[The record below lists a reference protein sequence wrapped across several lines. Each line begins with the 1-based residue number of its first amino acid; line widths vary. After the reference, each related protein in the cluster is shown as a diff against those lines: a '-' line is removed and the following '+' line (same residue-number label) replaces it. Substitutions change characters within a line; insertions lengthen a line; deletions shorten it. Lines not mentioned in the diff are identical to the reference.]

1 MTLLRPGRR
10 RDERRHCRGS
20 KDDSGRCDPRR
31 AHVEHRAPPG
41 NANADVADRRGVAE
55 PTWSSPCWRALNFAV
70 YSKNARAMELVLY
83 QHDDWVT
90 PALRIALDPYKNKT
104 ERVWHCALP
113 GADAARYAYY
123 AYVAHGPSL
132 AESIQQGWPR
142 DAWDAFDPSKILLD
156 PYARAVFIPPG
167 FDPKAAAQPG
177 ASTAGATYLGV
188 LPAADDARCDHKRAN
203 RHGSDLIIYEM
214 HVRGFTKSPT
224 CPAREDLRGTYAGAV
239 EMIPYLRDL
248 GITAVE
254 LLPVFL
260 FDPGEPNF
268 WGYQPVSFFA
278 LHPQYCSARGVH
290 APAQEF
296 REMVERF
303 HDADIEVFLDVV
315 YNHSGEGGARGPVYS
330 LKGLDNSSYY
340 MMSGNAAAPYENFT
354 GTGNTLHCANRAVRL
369 LIIDSLRYW
378 AVEMGVDGFRF
389 DEASIFSR
397 NSDGTINLED
407 PAIFGQLAADPALA
421 NVRFIAEPWDA
432 GDQGDPRNTNSFQ
445 LGRNF
450 PGHTWMQWNAGFRDG
465 ARHAVKS
472 NPGQVGNMMLRLYG
486 SDDLFPDALPFSER
500 PWQSVNYVSAHDG
513 LTLRDVVSYTRDK
526 HVSWNSGF
534 EGDLGAPPDVE
545 ALRRR
550 QNPEPVLPAASRQRD
565 TDAPGRRR
573 NHGHPAWEG
582 QRVRPRQRAGVDRL
596 VSARDRSRDRYSGA
610 QVFSGYGQGA
620 NVDFGEESRTFAFF
634 LKSNASDDDIY
645 AMFNFGWEPCTFVV
659 QQGAAG
665 QWRRAIDTAL
675 TPPDDICDPGQP
687 IFAMQYRLEPRSIA
701 VLFRPTVAEEREA
714 G

>member
-1 MTLLRPGRR
+1 MWQIA
-10 RDERRHCRGS
+10 EGS
-20 KDDSGRCDPRR
+20 PSPLG
-31 AHVEHRAPPG
+31 VHRAG
-41 NANADVADRRGVAE
+41 ER
-55 PTWSSPCWRALNFAV
+55 LNFAV

-83 QHDDWVT
+83 ERDNWVT
-90 PALRIALDPYKNKT
+90 PVLRIALDPYKNKT

-113 GADAARYAYY
+113 DADAARYAYY
-123 AYVAHGPSL
+123 AYVADGPSL
-132 AESIQQGWPR
+132 EECIRQGLPR
-142 DAWDAFDPSKILLD
+142 DAWDAFDSSKILLD
-156 PYARAVFIPPG
+156 PYARAVFIPPR

-177 ASTAGATYLGV
+177 ASTAGVTYLGV
-188 LPAADDARCDHKRAN
+188 LPAADDARRNHRRAN

-224 CPAREDLRGTYAGAV
+224 CPVREDLRGTYAGAI

-260 FDPGEPNF
+260 FDPGEPNY
-268 WGYQPVSFFA
+268 WGYQPLSFFA
-278 LHPQYCSARGVH
+278 VHPQYCSAPGVH
-290 APAQEF
+290 APAREF

-315 YNHSGEGGARGPVYS
+315 YNHSGEGGASGPVYS

-340 MMSGNAAAPYENFT
+340 MMSGNAVAPYENFT

-421 NVRFIAEPWDA
+421 GVRFIAEPWDA

-472 NPGQVGNMMLRLYG
+472 DPGQVGNMMQRLYG
-486 SDDLFPDALPFSER
+486 SNDLFPDDLPFSER

-513 LTLRDVVSYTRDK
+513 LTLRDVVSYTRDR

-550 QNPEPVLPAASRQRD
+550 QIRNLCCLLLLANGTPMLRGGDEIMGTQLGKDNAYDQDNEVGWIDWSRLGTAREIHRFFKEMI
-565 TDAPGRRR
+565 AFRKR
-573 NHGHPAWEG
+573 HPS
-582 QRVRPRQRAGVDRL
+582 L
-596 VSARDRSRDRYSGA
+596 ARSVFWRSSV
-610 QVFSGYGQGA
+610 QWYGQGA
-620 NVDFGEESRTFAFF
+620 NVDFGQESRTFAFF
-634 LKSNASDDDIY
+634 LKSNGSDDDIY

-675 TPPDDICDPGQP
+675 TPPDDISDPGVP
-687 IFAMQYRLEPRSIA
+687 VFAMEYRMEPRSIA
-701 VLFRPTVAEEREA
+701 VLVRPTVAEGREA